1 MTNKPHFD
9 IKEKGQCKRLG
20 LEMFE
25 QKRDISLLFSPDG
38 PGEFFMAFSPDKMS
52 QFLG

>member
-25 QKRDISLLFSPDG
+25 QKLLLFTPDG
-38 PGEFFMAFSPDKMS
+38 PGDFLWLLVRKMS
-52 QFLG
+52 HFLG